1 MKTFLLDF
9 LTEPMLL
16 DIDMAET
23 SLKPRSVLRQDLDS
37 LLIVTKDRRTV
48 SGAEVD
54 VLKESLPAVEL
65 LGGMGKREKLSFSA

>member
-1 MKTFLLDF
+1 MEMFLLDF

-16 DIDMAET
+16 DIDMPET
-23 SLKPRSVLRQDLDS
+23 SLKPRSVLRQESDS

-48 SGAEVD
+48 SSTEVD

-65 LGGMGKREKLSFSA
+65 LGGMGKLEKLSFSA